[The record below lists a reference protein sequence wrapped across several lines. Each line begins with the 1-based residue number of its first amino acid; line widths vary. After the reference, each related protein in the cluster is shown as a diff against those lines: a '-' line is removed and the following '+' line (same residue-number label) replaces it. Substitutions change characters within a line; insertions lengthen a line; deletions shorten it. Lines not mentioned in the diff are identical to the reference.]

1 MFLCNT
7 LAWWPK
13 FHLYF
18 IFIFPLSFLLCVGCS
33 PLYAIVRCSLIHKS
47 WRLVIPS
54 LICFILVFIFSAIYA
69 AYLNTRLNSYC
80 DELGA
85 PFTNN
90 ELPCNFLINRFLLNN
105 DTLLMASTNF
115 YLVKIVAY
123 VRTILW
129 LVVVLVM
136 LLRCILH
143 ADFNVEE
150 LEQRNGSAADGDAD
164 SVSRVKFIVRK
175 NSRDLVYKPTTQLQ
189 IDG

>member
-1 MFLCNT
+1 
-7 LAWWPK
+7 
-13 FHLYF
+13 
-18 IFIFPLSFLLCVGCS
+18 
-33 PLYAIVRCSLIHKS
+33 
-47 WRLVIPS
+47 
-54 LICFILVFIFSAIYA
+54 
-69 AYLNTRLNSYC
+69 
-80 DELGA
+80 
-85 PFTNN
+85 
-90 ELPCNFLINRFLLNN
+90 
-105 DTLLMASTNF
+105 MASTNF